1 MKSDLKIF
9 FFLGL
14 CVGVMTTFII
24 CYTMITHYEKD
35 LCSSKIKDVKTSCDG
50 QIKSIK
56 TRLGEI
62 K

>member
-1 MKSDLKIF
+1 MKSNLLIC
-9 FFLGL
+9 FFLLGM
-14 CVGVMTTFII
+14 CVGSMTT
-24 CYTMITHYEKD
+24 YTKITQYEKD

>member
-1 MKSDLKIF
+1 MKFFNTSDLLIC
-9 FFLGL
+9 FLLGI
-14 CVGVMTTFII
+14 CMGTMTT
-24 CYTMITHYEKD
+24 YTKITQYEKD

>member
-1 MKSDLKIF
+1 M
-9 FFLGL
+9 GT
-14 CVGVMTTFII
+14 MTT
-24 CYTMITHYEKD
+24 YTKITQYEKD